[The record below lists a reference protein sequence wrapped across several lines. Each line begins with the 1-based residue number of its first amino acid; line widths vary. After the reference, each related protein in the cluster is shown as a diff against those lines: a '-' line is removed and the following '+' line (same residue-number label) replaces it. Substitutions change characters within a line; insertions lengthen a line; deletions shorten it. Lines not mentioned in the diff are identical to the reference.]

1 MVNKSDKNTG
11 ALQLNSESLPCLGQ
25 SVSAPTYNR
34 DEISP
39 GIVHIGV
46 GNFHRAHQAFYL
58 DQLFNLGVD
67 HDWGIIG
74 AGIKSFDQSMRQ
86 RLAKQDCLYTV
97 VEVDPHS
104 DIARVCGA
112 MIDFV
117 PIDPQLLI
125 QQLSDPVIRIVSLT
139 ITEGGYYRDEKN
151 GEFNR
156 NHAEIVADAQHP
168 ETPKTVFGIL
178 LAALLKRRQQSLPP
192 FTIMSCD
199 NLPHNGFVTQ
209 QALVGLAKL
218 QSKEL
223 ASWVESE
230 VSCPNGMVDC
240 ITPAT
245 GARERDLVAEKFGI
259 DDQCPVVCEPYR
271 QWVLEDRFP
280 QGRPQ
285 LEKVGVEFV
294 DDVAPYEL
302 MKLRLLN
309 GGHAMLSY
317 PAALLGIDYVHQAME
332 NKLVSGFIAKV
343 IKNEVIPI
351 LPSVEGFDSQAYVD
365 KVEQRFSNTKIGDTI
380 GRLCMDGS
388 NRQPKFILPSIADRL
403 ALGLAVPGL
412 AMEVALWCRYC
423 AMNDEAGRPVQL
435 FDENDL
441 QLRQRALL
449 TREQPLAFIEIEA
462 IFGSVSA
469 NAEFANTFTD
479 SITSLWQ
486 NGVTATLEDYLSE

>member
-1 MVNKSDKNTG
+1 MASP
-11 ALQLNSESLPCLGQ
+11 LNSKSLPSLEQ
-25 SVSAPTYNR
+25 SVSTPNYDRGA
-34 DEISP
+34 ISA
-39 GIVHIGV
+39 GIVHIGI

-58 DQLFNLGVD
+58 DQLFNLGMD

-86 RLAKQDCLYTV
+86 RLEKQDWLYTV
-97 VEVDPHS
+97 VELDPQRN
-104 DIARVCGA
+104 IGRVCGA
-112 MIDFV
+112 IIGFV

-125 QQLSDPVIRIVSLT
+125 KQLSDPAIRIVSLT
-139 ITEGGYYRDEKN
+139 ITEGGYFRDDKN

-156 NHAEIVADAQHP
+156 NHSEIVYDRRHP
-168 ETPKTVFGIL
+168 ETPKTVFGVL

-192 FTIMSCD
+192 FTVMSCD
-199 NLPHNGFVTQ
+199 NLPHNGSVTQ
-209 QALVGLAKL
+209 QALVGLAEL

-223 ASWVESE
+223 ARWVESE

-259 DDQCPVVCEPYR
+259 ADESPVVCEPYR

-285 LEKVGVEFV
+285 LERVGVEFV

-309 GGHAMLSY
+309 GGHATLSY
-317 PAALLGIDYVHQAME
+317 PAALLGIEYVHEAMANE
-332 NKLVSGFIAKV
+332 LVSGFLRKV
-343 IKNEVIPI
+343 IEEEVIPI
-351 LPSVEGFDSQAYVD
+351 LPAVDGFNSHGYFD
-365 KVEQRFSNTKIGDTI
+365 KVRERFSNTKMGDTI
-380 GRLCMDGS
+380 ARLCIDGS

-403 ALGLAVPGL
+403 ALGLPVQGL

-423 AMNDEAGRPVQL
+423 AMSDEAGSPLQL
-435 FDENDL
+435 FDENAV
-441 QLRQRALL
+441 QLRQKALL
-449 TREQPLAFIEIEA
+449 TRDEPLAFIELEA
-462 IFGSVSA
+462 IFGPLSTNV
-469 NAEFANTFTD
+469 EFAKYFSE

-486 NGVTATLEDYLSE
+486 NGVMVTIKNYLSY